1 MEYFIVSFLKSNW
14 CYCVDAEE
22 ERKNESVEFTNP
34 PHFKCA
40 SLAASIVPEPHT
52 LSWFVLLPCLRIAAA
67 GRASLRG
74 YRMDSKLL

>member
-1 MEYFIVSFLKSNW
+1 VSTLKKK
-14 CYCVDAEE
+14 
-22 ERKNESVEFTNP
+22 ERTSLEFTNP